1 MLHTA
6 AMTAPASS
14 VSSRLDARTGL
25 RAPGSPGG
33 RRNNRPLAQWR
44 KARAVKLATQG
55 YTYQQ
60 IADELGYA
68 NRGTVH
74 RIVQQALQ
82 AVQTE
87 NVEVLRAVEVERLDA
102 LQRGIWDAATAGHV
116 PATQAAVRIIQ
127 ARARVLGLLQS
138 GKLKRTR
145 CKQPQTV
152 VLMKD
157 DCRKRGCPD
166 HT

>member
-1 MLHTA
+1 ME
-6 AMTAPASS
+6 
-14 VSSRLDARTGL
+14 
-25 RAPGSPGG
+25 
-33 RRNNRPLAQWR
+33 
-44 KARAVKLATQG
+44 LATQG
-55 YTYQQ
+55 RTYQQ
-60 IADELGYA
+60 IADELRYA

-74 RIVQQALQ
+74 RVVQQALQ

-87 NVEVLRAVEVERLDA
+87 NVEVLRAVEVDRLDA
-102 LQRGIWDAATAGHV
+102 LQRGVWDAATAGHV

-138 GKLKRTR
+138 GKPKRTR

-152 VLMKD
+152 VLQD
-157 DCRKRGCPD
+157 NDCRKRGCPD